1 MEWLI
6 RLRPIL
12 VGAFFGALVLIGV
25 AAYLD
30 SMLLFR
36 IAGVGA
42 HMTVFFFTTTEAF
55 GRVAHER
62 SKPARVIARVFFS
75 MYAFVIVGWLFS
87 VAVPV

>member
-12 VGAFFGALVLIGV
+12 VGGFFGTLVLIGV
-25 AAYLD
+25 GAYLD

-42 HMTVFFFTTTEAF
+42 HMALFLFTTTEAF
-55 GRVAHER
+55 GRVARER
-62 SKPARVIARVFFS
+62 SKPARVMARVLFS
-75 MYAFVIVGWLFS
+75 MYAFMVVGWLVS
-87 VAVPV
+87 VAVPM